1 MSRGGVGAWTSW
13 ALMEAV
19 PVKLAQQ
26 AGVTLIRIPT
36 APAGDT
42 GFSDKISSHHNI
54 SSPIKVRSCP

>member
-1 MSRGGVGAWTSW
+1 MSHGGIGAWTSW

-19 PVKLAQQ
+19 PVKPAQQ

-42 GFSDKISSHHNI
+42 VDFLREPPLLVIIYLLPS
-54 SSPIKVRSCP
+54 R